1 MQSVHTINA
10 PQAVGPYSQAVR
22 VDGWIYCSGQIAI
35 DPATNQLVPG
45 DAAAQAKRVLANLS
59 AVLAAAGASLHHVV
73 KTTVYL
79 KNMDDFAT
87 VNTVYAEAF
96 GDHRPARACVEVAR
110 LPKEVAVEMDAI
122 AYRVPVGEP
131 TKA

>member
-1 MQSVHTINA
+1 MQCIHTMNA

-45 DAAAQAKRVLANLS
+45 DAAAQAQRVLANLA
-59 AVLAAAGASLHHVV
+59 AVLGAAGASLHHVV

-79 KNMDDFAT
+79 KNMDDFAA
-87 VNTVYAEAF
+87 VNAVYAEAF

-110 LPKEVAVEMDAI
+110 LPKEVAVEIDAV
-122 AYRVPVGEP
+122 AYVP
-131 TKA
+131 

>member
-1 MQSVHTINA
+1 MQSVHTMNA

-45 DAAAQAKRVLANLS
+45 DAAVQAQRVLANLA
-59 AVLAAAGASLHHVV
+59 AVLGAADASLHHVV

-79 KNMDDFAT
+79 KNMDDFAA
-87 VNTVYAEAF
+87 VNAVYAEAF
-96 GDHRPARACVEVAR
+96 GEHRPARVCVEVAR
-110 LPKEVAVEMDAI
+110 LPKDVAVEIDAV
-122 AYRVPVGEP
+122 AYVP
-131 TKA
+131 